1 MGALESP
8 RPAVCPAA
16 DERNRLGVPR
26 PGRPIGLEGIPPPAL
41 IGGPIGLEGIPPPA
55 LIGGLIW
62 WMPAPVQPEHPPR
75 R

>member
-1 MGALESP
+1 M
-8 RPAVCPAA
+8 
-16 DERNRLGVPR
+16 PR
-26 PGRPIGLEGIPPPAL
+26 PGRPIGWEGIPPPAL